1 MHQYK
6 PTQIDKSTSVLVALK
21 WVEHAIKF
29 IYEAV
34 CNNVFAEENCFFYET
49 ENDLLGSGRLLYS
62 FAPDHCASLN
72 HADRK
77 FYLFNI
83 SSTWSS
89 GRCDLPKSSL
99 EGCTTLWRKSLRLKF
114 FVGCKSG

>member
-6 PTQIDKSTSVLVALK
+6 PTQIDKSRSVLVTLK

-62 FAPDHCASLN
+62 FAPDHCATWRS
-72 HADRK
+72 AFTFQEAVDAA
-77 FYLFNI
+77 I
-83 SSTWSS
+83 SQKIAQKDVRHF
-89 GRCDLPKSSL
+89 GRNPH
-99 EGCTTLWRKSLRLKF
+99 G
-114 FVGCKSG
+114 

>member
-6 PTQIDKSTSVLVALK
+6 PTQIDKSRSVLVALK

-49 ENDLLGSGRLLYS
+49 DNDLLGRGRLLYS
-62 FAPDHCASLN
+62 FAPDHCAS
-72 HADRK
+72 
-77 FYLFNI
+77 FIYSI
-83 SSTWSS
+83 SPLH
-89 GRCDLPKSSL
+89 DDQSSL
-99 EGCTTLWRKSLRLKF
+99 FKKQWTLRSPKK
-114 FVGCKSG
+114 

>member
-6 PTQIDKSTSVLVALK
+6 PTQIDKSRSVLVALK

-29 IYEAV
+29 IFEAV

-62 FAPDHCASLN
+62 FAPDHCTSLN
-72 HADRK
+72 HVDRK

-83 SSTWSS
+83 SSTWRSVFTFQEAVDAAIS
-89 GRCDLPKSSL
+89 QKIAQKDVRNFGGNPH
-99 EGCTTLWRKSLRLKF
+99 G
-114 FVGCKSG
+114 

>member
-6 PTQIDKSTSVLVALK
+6 PTQIDKSRSVLVALK

-34 CNNVFAEENCFFYET
+34 CNNVFAKENCFFYET
-49 ENDLLGSGRLLYS
+49 DNDLLGSGRLLYS
-62 FAPDHCASLN
+62 FAPDHCGSLN
-72 HADRK
+72 HANRK

-83 SSTWSS
+83 SST
-89 GRCDLPKSSL
+89 
-99 EGCTTLWRKSLRLKF
+99 
-114 FVGCKSG
+114 

>member
-1 MHQYK
+1 M
-6 PTQIDKSTSVLVALK
+6 D
-21 WVEHAIKF
+21 HAIKF

-72 HADRK
+72 HADCK

-83 SSTWSS
+83 SSTWRSVDAAIS
-89 GRCDLPKSSL
+89 QKIAQKDVRHFGVNPH
-99 EGCTTLWRKSLRLKF
+99 G
-114 FVGCKSG
+114 

>member
-6 PTQIDKSTSVLVALK
+6 STQIDKSRSLLVALK

-34 CNNVFAEENCFFYET
+34 CNNNFSEENCFFYET
-49 ENDLLGSGRLLYS
+49 ENDLLESGRLLYS
-62 FAPDHCASLN
+62 FPPDHCASLN

-83 SSTWSS
+83 SSTWRSVFTFQEAVDAAIS
-89 GRCDLPKSSL
+89 QKIAQKDVRHFGVNPH
-99 EGCTTLWRKSLRLKF
+99 G
-114 FVGCKSG
+114 

>member
-6 PTQIDKSTSVLVALK
+6 PTQIDKSRSVLVALK

-29 IYEAV
+29 IYETV

-49 ENDLLGSGRLLYS
+49 GNDLLGSGRLLYS

-83 SSTWSS
+83 SSTWRSVFIFQEAVDAAIS
-89 GRCDLPKSSL
+89 QKIAQKDVRHFGVNPH
-99 EGCTTLWRKSLRLKF
+99 G
-114 FVGCKSG
+114 